1 MDDSGAD
8 APVPSEPVPTTRAP
22 RGAWSRLSSTTW
34 LAIFIAAVVIVAT
47 AIVLVAGNRPLA
59 NFPADSPEG
68 AFQRYLV
75 AWYDEDYETAYEY
88 FSSPIK
94 ARMSYYDFT
103 AYVYGSPQQSVTIDR
118 TSGTGDR
125 RHIFVT
131 IEEFYGFGPGSSY
144 SREESISMVL
154 ESGVWKIDEALSG
167 VDPNYNVF

>member
-1 MDDSGAD
+1 MDGPDTA
-8 APVPSEPVPTTRAP
+8 APVANEPAP
-22 RGAWSRLSSTTW
+22 MSAARRSAWSRLGSTTW
-34 LAIFIAAVVIVAT
+34 LGIFIGAVVVVAT

-59 NFPADSPEG
+59 DFPADSPEG
-68 AFQRYLV
+68 TFQRYLV

-88 FSSPIK
+88 FSSSVK
-94 ARMSYYDFT
+94 TRMSYSDFT
-103 AYVYGSPQQSVTIDR
+103 AYMYGSPQQSVTINR

-131 IEEFYGFGPGSSY
+131 IEEFYGMGPGSSY

-154 ESGVWKIDEALSG
+154 EGGAWKIDEPLSG